1 MLHPAF
7 DPIPFIWTF
16 ETAVDKLINVRKE
29 LQKKTENMEQS
40 VRYAEKEFSSKM
52 VQLNSNFE
60 VCYWISTMIH
70 SWVTYTHLG
79 SQQAVLRH
87 GKQDQRSRQDGNTDR

>member
-7 DPIPFIWTF
+7 DPKPFIWTF
-16 ETAVDKLINVRKE
+16 EAAVDKLINVRKE

-40 VRYAEKEFSSKM
+40 VRVAEKEFSSKM

-60 VCYWISTMIH
+60 VRYRVPIMTCVWTSG
-70 SWVTYTHLG
+70 THLG
-79 SQQAVLRH
+79 SQQAILRH
-87 GKQDQRSRQDGNTDR
+87 GEQDQRSW

>member
-7 DPIPFIWTF
+7 DPKPFIWTF
-16 ETAVDKLINVRKE
+16 EATVDKLINVRKD

-40 VRYAEKEFSSKM
+40 VRSAEKEFSRKM

-60 VCYWISTMIH
+60 VRYQVSLI
-70 SWVTYTHLG
+70 
-79 SQQAVLRH
+79 AAF
-87 GKQDQRSRQDGNTDR
+87 